1 MTNQNLHAQ
10 LDLLAIACNA
20 RRDNAQTEIIA
31 FGLGSNTDLQQLQS
45 MASEPK
51 ASNVITVESFGA
63 LGNHVNALATAI
75 CTLATQTNAPSPNPT
90 SSPTPRPTPSPTP
103 SPSPSPTES
112 PISSEPTKS
121 PSPSPTPS
129 PSPSP
134 TESPTSSEPTKSPSP
149 SPTESPTSSEPTK
162 SPNPTPT
169 ESPSLVPLCS
179 PTLDLMF
186 LVDASLSVNNAL
198 LGGTPNKYQDQVLP
212 FVASLV
218 GEIDVGGAGLADG
231 SFRVSMASFSSETA
245 EHITFGT
252 HTSIVALR
260 SDIEASPYSGG
271 ATFTALGIALI
282 NNTVLPQARALSD
295 EVPRVLI
302 VILDGR
308 STSGYDPAAAAA
320 DVRAQRTRILA
331 VGFNTAP
338 LSELEAM
345 ASTPTGDNVFQRADF
360 AQLVSEVSTIGAQA
374 CELAASFTSA
384 PVASPSDP
392 HPTAA
397 PTCGVNIK
405 SDEECSTL
413 IGGNP
418 EQCLDA
424 ENAFLC
430 GEFTRPALSYTGQ
443 PVVSMFRIPTS
454 NPMCACF

>member
-1 MTNQNLHAQ
+1 
-10 LDLLAIACNA
+10 
-20 RRDNAQTEIIA
+20 
-31 FGLGSNTDLQQLQS
+31 
-45 MASEPK
+45 
-51 ASNVITVESFGA
+51 
-63 LGNHVNALATAI
+63 
-75 CTLATQTNAPSPNPT
+75 
-90 SSPTPRPTPSPTP
+90 
-103 SPSPSPTES
+103 
-112 PISSEPTKS
+112 
-121 PSPSPTPS
+121 
-129 PSPSP
+129 
-134 TESPTSSEPTKSPSP
+134 
-149 SPTESPTSSEPTK
+149 
-162 SPNPTPT
+162 
-169 ESPSLVPLCS
+169 
-179 PTLDLMF
+179 MF
-186 LVDASLSVNNAL
+186 LVDASLSVNNAF

-252 HTSIVALR
+252 HTDIVALR

-271 ATFTALGIALI
+271 ATFTALGVALI

-345 ASTPTGDNVFQRADF
+345 ASTPTGNNVFQRADF

-374 CELAASFTSA
+374 CELATSFTSA

-397 PTCGVNIK
+397 PTCGVNID
-405 SDEECSTL
+405 SDEVCSTL

-424 ENAFLC
+424 ENAFIC
-430 GEFTRPALSYTGQ
+430 GEFTRPALSYTGL
-443 PVVSMFRIPTS
+443 PVFSMFRIPTS
-454 NPMCACF
+454 NPMCAYF